1 MITRLFTL
9 CLALCA
15 LTVTA
20 FAESGAEIQRR
31 MAQRLPALDA
41 LKAKEL
47 VGENN
52 RGFVETRAAADAAAS
67 TLVSDE
73 NRDREQVYALIAR
86 ETGASADAVGRAR
99 AKQIAANSR
108 SGVWVQDERGNW
120 AKK

>member
-20 FAESGAEIQRR
+20 FAESGADLQRR

-41 LKAKEL
+41 LKAREL

-52 RGFVETRAAADAAAS
+52 RGFAETRGAADAAAGS
-67 TLVSDE
+67 LVSDE

-86 ETGASADAVGRAR
+86 ETGASPDAVGRAR

-108 SGVWVQDERGNW
+108 PGVWVQDERGHW

>member
-1 MITRLFTL
+1 MTIRLFTL

-15 LTVTA
+15 LTVTM
-20 FAESGAEIQRR
+20 FAESGAGLQRR

-41 LKAKEL
+41 LKAKEV

-52 RGFVETRAAADAAAS
+52 RGFVEVRGAADAAAGS
-67 TLVSDE
+67 LVSDE

-86 ETGASADAVGRAR
+86 ETGASPEAVGHAR

-108 SGVWVQDERGNW
+108 PGVWVQDERGHW
-120 AKK
+120 TKK

>member
-20 FAESGAEIQRR
+20 FAETGADLQRR

-41 LKAKEL
+41 LKAREL

-52 RGFVETRAAADAAAS
+52 RGFVETRGAADAAARS
-67 TLVSDE
+67 LVSDE

-86 ETGASADAVGRAR
+86 ETGATADSVARAR

-108 SGVWVQDERGNW
+108 SGVWVQDERGQW

>member
-1 MITRLFTL
+1 MITRFFTL

-15 LTVTA
+15 LTATT
-20 FAESGAEIQRR
+20 FAETGADLQRR

-52 RGFVETRAAADAAAS
+52 RGFVEPRGAADTAARA
-67 TLVSDE
+67 LVSDE

-86 ETGASADAVGRAR
+86 ETGATPDSVGRAR
-99 AKQIAANSR
+99 AKQIAAHSR
-108 SGVWVQDERGNW
+108 PGVWVQDERGQW